1 MKWRNLGYFLFT
13 LILPFNKTW
22 GFRVFINMIL
32 FKLYEPMKNHLSF
45 ACGGEAKFFTE
56 PKTIDEFTKTIS
68 ECKRLKRKYFILG
81 NGTNTLCPDE
91 GYNGVVISTKALNN
105 ILLTKYND
113 KVFITLE
120 AGVSLF
126 KLNKLLADLGIEGLE
141 WSYGIPGSIGGAV
154 FMNAGAYGHD
164 IFEFVDYVVVYSRG
178 KSKKIKKE
186 QIKYSYRNG
195 GLNGKVILKVGL
207 KLICSCPRP
216 IREKQLYY
224 MKKRIESQPLDYPS
238 AGSVYKRQDKNIPA
252 EIIDKLGLKG
262 AIIGGAKVSEKHAG
276 FIINTG
282 HATTK
287 NILDLM
293 EKIEAKVLLERNIK
307 LEREIKLM
315 S

>member
-1 MKWRNLGYFLFT
+1 
-13 LILPFNKTW
+13 
-22 GFRVFINMIL
+22 
-32 FKLYEPMKNHLSF
+32 
-45 ACGGEAKFFTE
+45 
-56 PKTIDEFTKTIS
+56 
-68 ECKRLKRKYFILG
+68 
-81 NGTNTLCPDE
+81 
-91 GYNGVVISTKALNN
+91 
-105 ILLTKYND
+105 
-113 KVFITLE
+113 
-120 AGVSLF
+120 
-126 KLNKLLADLGIEGLE
+126 
-141 WSYGIPGSIGGAV
+141 
-154 FMNAGAYGHD
+154 
-164 IFEFVDYVVVYSRG
+164 
-178 KSKKIKKE
+178 
-186 QIKYSYRNG
+186 
-195 GLNGKVILKVGL
+195 
-207 KLICSCPRP
+207 
-216 IREKQLYY
+216 